1 MEESFK
7 VLYDKILGCLIGGI
21 IGDAMGS
28 PAEGKNYQEILEK
41 YGEISNFSGIG
52 TDDSVLKHILCD
64 TIIKT
69 NGYPTADAWADEWLK
84 QEDLFLKTRLFY
96 TPVMNAFWKIRAEDI
111 SPRDAGTGNMA
122 SSSSAMCIAPM
133 GIINAGNPR
142 QAALETYEVTSLIHH
157 NFCRDAACAIAS
169 AVAEALSPEASVES
183 IIRSAIE
190 YLPPISASTMR
201 KSIEEVLNLAKE
213 TREYNIFRERYYKEF
228 LVLTRAI
235 PDSRETVPV
244 ALSIFYLAD
253 GDPKKTIIFG
263 ANFGRDADTIASMAG
278 SIAGA
283 FKGISFFPEE
293 WIKKVENESQ
303 RSQKDLAKKLT
314 EITINRFTLI
324 KSIAEK
330 ILNYNE
336 GGDSI

>member
-7 VLYDKILGCLIGGI
+7 ILYDKILGCLIGGI

-28 PAEGKNYQEILEK
+28 PVEGKSYQEILEK
-41 YGEISNFSGIG
+41 YGEINDFSGIG
-52 TDDSVLKHILCD
+52 TDDSALKHILCD

-96 TPVMNAFWKIRAEDI
+96 TPVMNAFWKIRAENT
-111 SPRDAGTGNMA
+111 SPRDAGVGNMA

-142 QAALETYEVTSLIHH
+142 QASLETYEVASLIHH

-169 AVAEALSPEASVES
+169 AVAEALTPEASVES
-183 IIRSAIE
+183 IITSAIK

-201 KSIEEVLNLAKE
+201 KSVEEVLRLAKE
-213 TREYNIFRERYYKEF
+213 TKEYNTFRYKYYEEF
-228 LVLTRAI
+228 LVPIRAI

-244 ALSIFYLAD
+244 ALSLFYLAD
-253 GDPKKTIIFG
+253 GDPKKSIIFG

-283 FKGISFFPEE
+283 FKGASSFPKE
-293 WIKKVENESQ
+293 WIEKIEKESSRSQ
-303 RSQKDLAKKLT
+303 RELARVLT
-314 EITINRFTLI
+314 KITIDRLTLS

-330 ILNYNE
+330 ILNSYE
-336 GGDSI
+336 GGDSA